1 VDKMSQFWCAFHRT
15 RDDISAL
22 VGPNKTKGDT
32 MRLDATAKVQI
43 HVGGAYG
50 NKVKTIVR
58 FVNTYNN
65 DSLID
70 DVIKRRLVIE
80 NDDRLFNLMD
90 CISIN
95 KHTGIPI
102 VFDSFHHELFCNGE
116 PLRVALCEALL
127 TWNKDTDGSPM
138 VDYSS
143 SNNTVDRKD
152 SKSRKGK
159 HAETINAILFKKFIE
174 QTEGL
179 DFDIMLEIKDKE
191 KSALKGLKELRVWKL
206 ICDCWWRFSFF
217 ILILIVSFS
226 LIRERLRLG

>member
-1 VDKMSQFWCAFHRT
+1 M
-15 RDDISAL
+15 
-22 VGPNKTKGDT
+22 
-32 MRLDATAKVQI
+32 
-43 HVGGAYG
+43 
-50 NKVKTIVR
+50 
-58 FVNTYNN
+58 
-65 DSLID
+65 ID

-90 CISIN
+90 CLSIN
-95 KHTGIPI
+95 NQTGIPI

-127 TWNKDTDGSPM
+127 TWNKDTDGTPM

-143 SNNTVDRKD
+143 RNNTADRKD

-191 KSALKGLKELRVWKL
+191 KSALKGLESTQRVWKL
-206 ICDCWWRFSFF
+206 INNHLPKGSYSINNLF
-217 ILILIVSFS
+217 LKFS
-226 LIRERLRLG
+226 LYIG